1 MVQIGVYFDRCSNG
15 NCSQLLFLSI
25 KSTGVYLTFSNNI
38 NFPKCGI
45 RWEMAFKPT
54 YHVTYVR
61 RKSCLPLYILCVE
74 LSRFLRR
81 RLQNVYQNIKIPHL
95 KLETKINFK
104 TATFV
109 LVKLDTIFK
118 VQNS

>member
-1 MVQIGVYFDRCSNG
+1 MVQFGVYFDRCSNG

-38 NFPKCGI
+38 NFPK
-45 RWEMAFKPT
+45 WEMEMAFKPT

-81 RLQNVYQNIKIPHL
+81 RLQNVYQNIKIRHI